1 MCDFDAPLDGML
13 LHSDMLCVL
22 RYHPHDGA
30 EDALDGAQEVTKKN
44 REDEQEK
51 DQGAAEKTGVSG
63 LPDTGVS
70 GLRLGHHRCQAAFA
84 TGMGSGVW
92 PECGRKLRPIDLTG
106 VSGLPDTGVS
116 GLRLDHHRCPTC
128 VRYVYGVRSMA
139 GVWPETPPHRPDR
152 SLRAHQTGISDLHQ
166 TGVSGLQ
173 TPESPD

>member
-1 MCDFDAPLDGML
+1 MSRISSRGRLFPKGGGGADVKRPTDSSTPRPTSPPRGPVTRGQAKALRDKVNSLLSMCDFDAPLDGML

-106 VSGLPDTGVS
+106 VCGLPD
-116 GLRLDHHRCPTC
+116 
-128 VRYVYGVRSMA
+128 
-139 GVWPETPPHRPDR
+139 
-152 SLRAHQTGISDLHQ
+152 
-166 TGVSGLQ
+166 
-173 TPESPD
+173 